1 MGRYGVESG
10 SVGSD
15 RGLMYRQGEERTV
28 SKRTGGNGGDAVGT
42 ALALL
47 VGVLVGVGV
56 ATPALPASAS
66 LRFGGIVLG
75 PVEAALLAAAL
86 SVLLIPLGTFALYQ
100 LFVFTD
106 Q

>member
-1 MGRYGVESG
+1 MDSW
-10 SVGSD
+10 SVVSD
-15 RGLMYRQGEERTV
+15 RGLMYRPAEVLNV
-28 SKRTGGNGGDAVGT
+28 SKRSWGNGGDAVGT

-56 ATPALPASAS
+56 ATPALPAGAS
-66 LRFGGIVLG
+66 LRLGGVVLG

-86 SVLLIPLGTFALYQ
+86 SILLIPLGTFALYQ
-100 LFVFTD
+100 LFVFSD